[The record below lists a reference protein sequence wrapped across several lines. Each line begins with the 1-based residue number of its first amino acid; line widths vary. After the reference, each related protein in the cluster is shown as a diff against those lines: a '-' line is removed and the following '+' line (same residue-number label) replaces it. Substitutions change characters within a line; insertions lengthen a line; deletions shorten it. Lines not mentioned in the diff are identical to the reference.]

1 MTDFDREVL
10 EKIPPDDLREIVDSV
25 KTKVDNLFDD
35 ADKLGMPR
43 STYCSECHP
52 AERRLQYV
60 VSSVLTGECWCRKH
74 YFEKR
79 LDEAC
84 KEYLESHKPKKPF
97 PVAELKYGSLV
108 PLDVDDFARI

>member
-1 MTDFDREVL
+1 
-10 EKIPPDDLREIVDSV
+10 
-25 KTKVDNLFDD
+25 
-35 ADKLGMPR
+35 
-43 STYCSECHP
+43 
-52 AERRLQYV
+52 
-60 VSSVLTGECWCRKH
+60 VLTGECWCRKH

-84 KEYLESHKPKKPF
+84 KEYLEKLKPKKPF